1 MAAKK
6 KVRKA
11 KRNAGMNATQSA
23 LISASSMLSFNKK
36 AKTSLDE
43 VPQGKQGTIRE
54 RLERFD
60 KVTKPSKKQPDWRE
74 HIKHMKMKY
83 VFLAS
88 ISFALLIALGFFLL
102 SSGTKSE
109 ADLPVPI
116 SEAAKTQQMKQTQS
130 VFVDPALKSKLQ
142 NETSSSQIAS
152 VAPSDTSEVGVA
164 MIKWMNLIV
173 FLIVLGMIIGFIT
186 QMSRRFT

>member
-83 VFLAS
+83 VVLAS

-109 ADLPVPI
+109 ADLPVQI

-130 VFVDPALKSKLQ
+130 VFVDPALKLQ
-142 NETSSSQIAS
+142 NETSSSQI
-152 VAPSDTSEVGVA
+152 VSDGASEVGVA

-173 FLIVLGMIIGFIT
+173 FLLVLLLIIRFVA